1 MNTSETSRCRARL
14 TPFCSG
20 YGVDVG
26 YGGDKITPSAISVDL
41 PMPYTNVG
49 GDPLNLGGVGENLY
63 WFRDGVLDFVFSS
76 HLLEDYPPKQTADV
90 IREWLRVLKIGGH
103 LIRYLP
109 HEMRYRAHC
118 KKTGQSYNF
127 SHKAEDMSL
136 PYIQKIFED
145 ITGTEV
151 IHTDPSCEEYSFE
164 IVVRK
169 TKHHEGV
176 LVHQSYDSAL
186 IQAYEQR
193 ISIFENSLSWKVTY
207 PLRVGKRYARMIL
220 SKIRSI

>member
-1 MNTSETSRCRARL
+1 MHVSETSCCRSRL
-14 TPFCSG
+14 APFCSG

-41 PMPYTNVG
+41 PLPYTNVG

-76 HLLEDYPPKQTADV
+76 HLLEDYPPTQTAEV

-103 LIRYLP
+103 LVLYLP

-118 KKTGQSYNF
+118 KETGQPYNQA
-127 SHKAEDMSL
+127 HQAEDMSL
-136 PYIQKIFED
+136 PYLKKILEEVG
-145 ITGTEV
+145 GTEV
-151 IHTDPSCEEYSFE
+151 VHEDPSCEKYSFE

-169 TKHHEGV
+169 V
-176 LVHQSYDSAL
+176 LHRDGTMLASYDTAL
-186 IQAYEQR
+186 IGAYEKR
-193 ISIFENSLSWKVTY
+193 IAIFENSLSWKLTR
-207 PLRVGKRYARMIL
+207 PLRVGKQLLRLLL
-220 SKIRSI
+220 SKALS